1 MKTYKEFSISL
12 QELAGKESF
21 ISRQTSDMTRK
32 NIEDQKRIENRKREM
47 KPLGDDLKTSKPSA
61 LQNQEVNSDS
71 DPVSRSANI
80 KGNVDNNYQ
89 GKDVKKQHQLYKGTA
104 LKDQRVEPKTAAK
117 DMKEE
122 KEANAENCSDLP
134 ANEKKKERQMDIEKI
149 NKKIKPHHKKIV
161 AKK

>member
-1 MKTYKEFSISL
+1 MKTYKEFSLSL
-12 QELAGKESF
+12 QELTSENDSF
-21 ISRQTSDMTRK
+21 ISRQTSDLTRK
-32 NIEDQKRIENRKREM
+32 NIEDRKKRENM
-47 KPLGDDLKTSKPSA
+47 KPLGDDLKTSKPSS
-61 LQNQEVNSDS
+61 LQNQEVNSDL

-104 LKDQRVEPKTAAK
+104 LKNQKVEPKSA
-117 DMKEE
+117 MREE

-134 ANEKKKERQMDIEKI
+134 PEEKKKERKFDIRKI
-149 NKKIKPHHKKIV
+149 R